1 MTKEMDVDKGNN
13 YFKID
18 HLSNLPSGNYLL
30 QLFSEG
36 QKMIQKIIK
45 N

>member
-1 MTKEMDVDKGNN
+1 VNQGNN
-13 YFKID
+13 YFKIEN
-18 HLSNLPSGNYLL
+18 LSNLPTGNYLL

-36 QKMIQKIIK
+36 EKIVQKIVR